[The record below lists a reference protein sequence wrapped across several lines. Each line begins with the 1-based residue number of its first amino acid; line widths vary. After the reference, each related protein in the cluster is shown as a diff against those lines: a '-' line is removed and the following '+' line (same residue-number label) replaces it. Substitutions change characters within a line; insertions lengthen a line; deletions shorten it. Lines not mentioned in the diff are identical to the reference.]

1 MKLRPPKLTT
11 ARLCGAPRR
20 GGKGLCCRPASK
32 GKTRCRLH
40 GALATGPTTAAG
52 LARAVAAMIGGRAL
66 WMEKQRR
73 LKQAG
78 VIARCP
84 GGRPTRP
91 GSPAQARDGSL
102 SQQATRLATEGAATM
117 PKPASRPPLAIV
129 PSPELAP
136 PASPPPAPVAA
147 PRAWAAQGH
156 SERLDTL
163 TNSAMDR
170 LRDILDQP
178 TALTDPKMLSIQKDA
193 ALSVIAAKIKVESG
207 KMQRRNEGET
217 LTKLLACIR
226 AGEAADFL
234 D

>member
-1 MKLRPPKLTT
+1 M
-11 ARLCGAPRR
+11 A
-20 GGKGLCCRPASK
+20 
-32 GKTRCRLH
+32 
-40 GALATGPTTAAG
+40 
-52 LARAVAAMIGGRAL
+52 
-66 WMEKQRR
+66 
-73 LKQAG
+73 
-78 VIARCP
+78 
-84 GGRPTRP
+84 
-91 GSPAQARDGSL
+91 
-102 SQQATRLATEGAATM
+102 
-117 PKPASRPPLAIV
+117 KPASRPPLAIV

-136 PASPPPAPVAA
+136 PAAAPAAPVIVTR
-147 PRAWAAQGH
+147 PWAGQGPA
-156 SERLDTL
+156 EKLDTL
-163 TNSAMDR
+163 TGSAMDK